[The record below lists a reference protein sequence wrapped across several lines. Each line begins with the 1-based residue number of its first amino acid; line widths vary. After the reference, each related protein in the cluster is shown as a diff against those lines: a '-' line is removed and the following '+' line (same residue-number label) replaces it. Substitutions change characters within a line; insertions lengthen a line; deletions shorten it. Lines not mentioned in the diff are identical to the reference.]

1 MSLQALPG
9 GAAEELQVVCR
20 EQGGEENPVSLA
32 LSKGADGAV
41 TLRFRPAEAEI
52 YNVSYLYEYG
62 SET

>member
-1 MSLQALPG
+1 M
-9 GAAEELQVVCR
+9 VCR

-62 SET
+62 IET